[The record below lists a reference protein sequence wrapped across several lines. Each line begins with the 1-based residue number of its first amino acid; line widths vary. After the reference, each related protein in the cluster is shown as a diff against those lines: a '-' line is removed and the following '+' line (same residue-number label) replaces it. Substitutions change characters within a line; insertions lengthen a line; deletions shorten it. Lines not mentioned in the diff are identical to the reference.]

1 VAELPP
7 GRRGIPSGLLFL
19 VRIVYAF
26 NWYNIGA
33 VLPLIAA
40 TLAASPAQLGIV
52 LGTFLIGVGLFQVP
66 AGLAAVRW
74 GSRRV
79 SLAGVAVFGVAGVAT
94 AFAPSWELLALLRF
108 VGGVGAAF
116 FFSPALSLIASYFPP
131 GERGPVIGFYNGGFS
146 IGGAVGLV
154 GGAAIGLALGWP
166 AALGLGGAALL
177 VATAAAYVVLPRQ
190 PPEGSSRDSSAVYA
204 AGRAVLS
211 SRSIWGLSLALTG
224 FWTAIYLVAQDFVEF
239 AHAEHPGWGTG
250 VAAALT
256 AVVVVSAFP
265 GGPFG
270 GWLAERGRDRRMLI
284 GVFGALVSA
293 LVLLVPFA
301 TIWTIAPL
309 FLALGFL
316 DGMVFAILYLIPTYL
331 PETQGEGLALGV
343 GVVNSIQVLLGS
355 GFVILFGVLVEV
367 VGYTDAWLFAGALG
381 LATLP
386 ALLWV
391 APNRGTTPPGSA
403 FRFGRRGAP
412 DGPVAGAPGS
422 DGVGATTE
430 RSSMARVH

>member
-7 GRRGIPSGLLFL
+7 GRRGLPSGVLFV

-33 VLPLIAA
+33 VLPLIAV
-40 TLAASPAQLGIV
+40 TLSASPAELGIV
-52 LGTFLIGVGLFQVP
+52 LGTFLIGVGIFQVP

-79 SLAGVAVFGVAGVAT
+79 SLAGVAVFGIAGVAS
-94 AFAPSWELLALLRF
+94 AFAPSWEALAAIRF

-116 FFSPALSLIASYFPP
+116 FFSPALSLIASYFPA
-131 GERGPVIGFYNGGFS
+131 GERGPIIGFYNGGFS
-146 IGGAVGLV
+146 VGGALGLV
-154 GGAAIGLALGWP
+154 GGAAIGLAIGWP

-177 VATAAAYVVLPRQ
+177 ATTAAAYFVLPRRD
-190 PPEGSSRDSSAVYA
+190 PEGSSRDSAAVYR
-204 AGRAVLS
+204 AGRAVLT

-224 FWTAIYLVAQDFVEF
+224 FWTAIYLVAQDYVEF
-239 AHAEHPGWGTG
+239 AHSVHPGWGTG
-250 VAAALT
+250 VAAVLT
-256 AVVVVSAFP
+256 AVVVLSAFP
-265 GGPFG
+265 GGPIG
-270 GWLAERGRDRRMLI
+270 GWFAERGRDRRVLI
-284 GVFGALVSA
+284 GVFGAVVST

-301 TIWTIAPL
+301 TIWTIGPL

-316 DGMVFAILYLIPTYL
+316 DGVVFAILYLIPTYL

-355 GFVILFGVLVEV
+355 GFVILFGVLVES
-367 VGYTDAWLFAGALG
+367 VGWTGAWLYAGALSFA
-381 LATLP
+381 LLP

-391 APNRGTTPPGSA
+391 APNRGTSGRPTP
-403 FRFGRRGAP
+403 
-412 DGPVAGAPGS
+412 
-422 DGVGATTE
+422 
-430 RSSMARVH
+430 

>member
-7 GRRGIPSGLLFL
+7 GRRVVPSAALFV

-33 VLPLIAA
+33 VLPLIGVG
-40 TLAASPAQLGIV
+40 LAASPAQLAVV
-52 LGTFLIGVGLFQVP
+52 LGAFLLGVGVFQVP

-79 SLAGVAVFGVAGVAT
+79 SIAGVAVFGIAGVAT
-94 AFAPSWELLALLRF
+94 AFAPSWEALAAVRF

-116 FFSPALSLIASYFPP
+116 FFSPALSLIASYYPP

-146 IGGAVGLV
+146 V
-154 GGAAIGLALGWP
+154 GGAIGLIGGVALGLALGWP

-177 VATAAAYVVLPRQ
+177 LTTGAAYLVLPKQ
-190 PPEGSSRDSSAVYA
+190 PTEGSTQGISAVYRA
-204 AGRAVLS
+204 SRAVLR

-224 FWTAIYLVAQDFVEF
+224 FWTAIYIVAQDYVDFV
-239 AHAEHPGWGTG
+239 HAVHPGWGVA
-250 VAAALT
+250 VAAILT
-256 AVVVVSAFP
+256 AIVVVSSFP

-270 GWLAERGRDRRMLI
+270 GWLAERGADRRVLL
-284 GVFGALVSA
+284 GAFGALVSA
-293 LVLLVPFA
+293 LVLLVPYA
-301 TIWTIAPL
+301 SLWTIGPL

-316 DGMVFAILYLIPTYL
+316 DGVVFAILYLIPSYL

-355 GFVILFGVLVEV
+355 GFVVVFGVLVET
-367 VGYTDAWLFAGALG
+367 VGYNGAWLYAGVLSF
-381 LATLP
+381 
-386 ALLWV
+386 ALLPGLLLV
-391 APNRGTTPPGSA
+391 APNRGV
-403 FRFGRRGAP
+403 AP
-412 DGPVAGAPGS
+412 RKGP
-422 DGVGATTE
+422 
-430 RSSMARVH
+430 

>member
-1 VAELPP
+1 VAQLPP
-7 GRRGIPSGLLFL
+7 GRRGVPSGVLFL

-33 VLPLIAA
+33 VLPLIAL
-40 TLAASPAQLGIV
+40 TLSASPAQLGIV
-52 LGTFLIGVGLFQVP
+52 LGTFLIGVGIFQVP

-94 AFAPSWELLALLRF
+94 AFAPSWEALALLRF

-116 FFSPALSLIASYFPP
+116 FFSPALSLIASYYPP

-146 IGGAVGLV
+146 V
-154 GGAAIGLALGWP
+154 GGAIGLVAGAWLGLTFGWP
-166 AALGLGGAALL
+166 AALGLGGVALL
-177 VATAAAYVVLPRQ
+177 ATTAAAYFVLPRQ
-190 PPEGSSRDSSAVYA
+190 PPEGSTRETAAVYA
-204 AGRAVLS
+204 AGRAVLR

-224 FWTAIYLVAQDFVEF
+224 FWTAIYLVAQDFVEY
-239 AHAEHPGWGTG
+239 AHTDHPAWGTG

-256 AVVVVSAFP
+256 AVVVVSSFP

-270 GWLAERGRDRRMLI
+270 GWLAERGRERRLLI
-284 GVFGALVSA
+284 GVFGALVSS

-301 TIWTIAPL
+301 TIWTIGPL

-316 DGMVFAILYLIPTYL
+316 DGVVFAILYLIPTYL

-355 GFVILFGVLVEV
+355 GFVILFGVLVED
-367 VGYTDAWLFAGALG
+367 VGFQDAWIFAGLLSFAMLPG
-381 LATLP
+381 LF
-386 ALLWV
+386 WV
-391 APNRGTTPPGSA
+391 APNRGSVRPS
-403 FRFGRRGAP
+403 
-412 DGPVAGAPGS
+412 VA
-422 DGVGATTE
+422 
-430 RSSMARVH
+430 